1 MSIVVERFTGIWCS
15 PCRLLA
21 PMLED
26 IKKSYSDNPDV
37 VFTVVDIDE
46 HPEKADTLGIRSVPT
61 VVIYRNGVEV
71 NRIIGAQSRPMY
83 VNAINEQ
90 LNWVQ

>member
-1 MSIVVERFTGIWCS
+1 MITIERFTAIWCQ
-15 PCRLLA
+15 PCKMLA

-26 IKKSYSDNPDV
+26 VKKSYSDNSNV

-46 HPEKADTLGIRSVPT
+46 HPDKAEALGIRSVPT

-71 NRIIGAQSRPMY
+71 NRIVGAQSRPIY

>member
-1 MSIVVERFTGIWCS
+1 MITIERFTGIWCA

-26 IKKSYSDNPDV
+26 VKKSYSDNPNV

-46 HPEKADTLGIRSVPT
+46 HPDKAEDLGIRSVPT

-71 NRIIGAQSRPMY
+71 NRIVGAQSRPIY

>member
-1 MSIVVERFTGIWCS
+1 MITVERFTAIWCS
-15 PCRLLA
+15 SCRLLA

-26 IKKSYSDNPDV
+26 VKKSYSDNPDV

-46 HPEKADTLGIRSVPT
+46 HPEKAQALGIRSVPT

-71 NRIIGAQSRPMY
+71 NRIVGAQSRPMY